1 MRNSVVVIHD
11 PVKGAIHFCET
22 SLQGEDRWFPFV
34 GDSNDLFG
42 KIEQLMV
49 DNAIANNV
57 TSVEALRQCGKCL
70 EYTVV
75 YNELQKSPPC
85 IERGDSVHN
94 PSINKTGVVF
104 SVTEKTVVVRCHDGE
119 HTWEKDNLEV
129 IPWD

>member
-11 PVKGAIHFCET
+11 PVNGAIHFCET

-34 GDSNDLFG
+34 GDRNDLFV

-57 TSVEALRQCGKCL
+57 TSVEPLRQSGKSV
-70 EYTVV
+70 EYAVV
-75 YNELQKSPPC
+75 FNELQKTPQS
-85 IERGDSVHN
+85 IGRGDSVHN